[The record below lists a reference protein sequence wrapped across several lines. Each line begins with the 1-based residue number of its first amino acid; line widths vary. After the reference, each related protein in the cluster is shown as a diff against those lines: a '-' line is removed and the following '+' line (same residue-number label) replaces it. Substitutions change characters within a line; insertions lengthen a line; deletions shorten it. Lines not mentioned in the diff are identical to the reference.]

1 MQIPNEIVRNMFSK
15 INYYMWL
22 LSALFILF
30 FKYTKNLQIQGHLK
44 YKHALL
50 FRIVIALSKCNS
62 IISTPSP
69 YDSNFT
75 TINKKKETDL
85 CKHISVDMISC

>member
-1 MQIPNEIVRNMFSK
+1 MK
-15 INYYMWL
+15 INTIKL
-22 LSALFILF
+22 IHGQFINN
-30 FKYTKNLQIQGHLK
+30 YEI
-44 YKHALL
+44 
-50 FRIVIALSKCNS
+50 IALSKCNS
-62 IISTPSP
+62 IISTISP